1 MNGGQTDDSFW
12 EEELAWISCYFNQT
26 KTSMA
31 PINFLREAMP
41 KQKDKQLKIK
51 GL

>member
-1 MNGGQTDDSFW
+1 
-12 EEELAWISCYFNQT
+12 
-26 KTSMA
+26 MA

-51 GL
+51 GLQGNTKATTPAG